1 MTDPRIPV
9 AQFVGNGDTLF
20 QWLGTLWTALYED
33 SPYLRRCQGAK
44 ALAETQTHLDA
55 LECYALNG
63 RHTVPVHHRRRWYP
77 VTVRLSER
85 DTGPA
90 AALKLGMTPAPV
102 LGRQPRGSAYPVGL
116 EFKLGGSVT
125 YADVVTYPAP
135 LDLKGAAVA
144 VDNIATPKVMLVRDK
159 DFTIVDGTIVL
170 RRDRDPFVDPDFV
183 QTPGQGEDVE
193 AVLWFTDAMIDRGHV
208 QDYLGSVFGIAA
220 ASTDYD
226 KAVLNAAWDMLT
238 DGPTLNRVTAAVC
251 ALFGVPVTAGVE
263 TVDEILTQAG
273 TTVIATDANVYTVPG
288 NAVLNPI
295 VVAGAVLPAATPL
308 TMAVHIYTRLH
319 DPTSAWTREHYPEL
333 RQDIPAV
340 TLPKSFF
347 AADLEHGFAVN
358 WELVPIYYAGDDA
371 NGNPRLWF
379 PMEGTAADL
388 ARFWQEVWNR
398 CEAAKVSLRTCFA
411 GHIDATVTSRPGQVW
426 GYIEPLD
433 FMLRNL
439 IAANSVFVAVDVEQL
454 APGMRGRV
462 TPALLSLITEALPA
476 STRLFLVEH
485 RQAPEETLALD
496 AVPDTSTLYTS
507 LSRASVVKNGKP
519 GRDLTF
525 SDAVLSRRWVATCK
539 E

>member
-9 AQFVGNGDTLF
+9 SRFIGDGDTLF
-20 QWLGTLWTALYED
+20 QWLGTLWTGLYED

-44 ALAETQTHLDA
+44 ALASAQTHLDA

-77 VTVRLSER
+77 VTVRMSER

-90 AALKLGMTPAPV
+90 SALKLGMAPAPV
-102 LGRQPRGSAYPVGL
+102 LGAQPQASVYPTGL
-116 EFKLGGSVT
+116 VFKLGGSVT

-135 LDLKGAAVA
+135 FDLKAAAVA

-159 DFTIVDGTIVL
+159 DFTIRDGTIVL
-170 RRDRDPFVDPDFV
+170 RRDRDPFVDPAFV
-183 QTPGQGEDVE
+183 QTQGQGDDME
-193 AVLWFTDAMIDRGHV
+193 AVLWFTDAFVDRGHV

-220 ASTDYD
+220 DSTDYD
-226 KAVLNAAWDMLT
+226 KAVLNAAWDMIT
-238 DGPTLNRVTAAVC
+238 AGPTLNRLTAAIC
-251 ALFGVPVTAGVE
+251 ALFGVPVTGGAEVVSE
-263 TVDEILTQAG
+263 VFTQAG
-273 TTVIATDANVYTVPG
+273 STVIATDVNVYTVPG
-288 NAVLNPI
+288 NAVLNPA
-295 VVAGAVLPAATPL
+295 VTVGAALPEATPL
-308 TMAVHIYTRLH
+308 TMAVNIYTRLH

-333 RQDIPAV
+333 HQDIPAV

-358 WELVPIYYAGDDA
+358 WELVPIYYAGDDG
-371 NGNPRLWF
+371 NGNPKLWF
-379 PMEGTAADL
+379 PMEGKAADL
-388 ARFWQEVWNR
+388 AKFWNEVWRR
-398 CEAAKVSLRTCFA
+398 CENDGVSLRTCFA
-411 GHIDATVTSRPGQVW
+411 GHIDDTVTSRPGQIW

-454 APGMRGRV
+454 EPGMRGRI
-462 TPALLSLITEALPA
+462 TPALLGLITEALPA

-485 RQAPEETLALD
+485 RHAPEETMALD
-496 AVPDTSTLYTS
+496 SVPDTATHYAS
-507 LSRASVVKNGKP
+507 LSRASTVKNGKP

-525 SDAVLSRRWVATCK
+525 DDALLSRRWVATCK